1 MKFPWLAAIAVVLP
15 LSAQTIDYKF
25 LDKLA
30 DKARESSIVDL
41 GPEQLSLLQ
50 GLTGEGKKG
59 GDLGELSKNLKSIQ
73 VRSFEFDKP
82 GMYNIDE
89 MRAFRDKIKASG
101 TWVSL
106 ITVKEK
112 DGFTDILIEKGTD
125 GKPKGFFIIAAE
137 AEELSVVH
145 IVGALDLGSLG
156 KLSGSFGVPN
166 IGAGKLPSTGSPTP
180 KPKPEKD
187 DDEN

>member
-30 DKARESSIVDL
+30 DKAKESSIVDL
-41 GPEQLSLLQ
+41 GPEQLGLLQ
-50 GLTGEGKKG
+50 GFTGEGKKG
-59 GDLGELSKNLKSIQ
+59 ELGELSKTLKSIQ

-82 GMYNIDE
+82 GMYNMDE
-89 MRAFRDKIKASG
+89 MRAFRDKIKAGG

-106 ITVKEK
+106 VTVREK
-112 DGFTDILIEKGTD
+112 GGFTDILVEKGTD

-137 AEELSVVH
+137 PEELSVVH
-145 IVGALDLGSLG
+145 IVGSVDLSSLG

-166 IGAGKLPSTGSPTP
+166 VNVPKAQPTP
-180 KPKPEKD
+180 KPKAEKD
-187 DDEN
+187 E